1 MTTHAEELLGAQ
13 VTAADGKVI
22 GTIEHVF
29 EDDASGAPAWA
40 SVRAGKTN
48 RFVPVGA
55 GRATADGLNIP
66 FDAETIMTS
75 PTIEAGKH
83 MSGAQAEELL
93 RYYDPR
99 VRAEPQQRGKSEDSQ
114 RAKAE
119 ERQQRAK
126 AEESQQRAK
135 AEESQQRARAEESQ
149 QRAKAEE
156 RQQRAKAEESQQ
168 RAKAEERKRSKAD
181 EEWLLRREQQLQVG
195 KETRESGHVR
205 LHRYVDSEPAEKT
218 VHLVHEEY
226 DVERVPVGAD
236 EPVGDDLREDEQKVT
251 LHAERGI
258 VSKQTVPVERLR
270 LVTKSVE
277 EDETF
282 REELQRER
290 IEVEPEEELE
300 HAHGGNR
307 SRR

>member
-29 EDDASGAPAWA
+29 QDDASGAPAWA

-55 GRATADGLNIP
+55 GSATGDGLNIP

-75 PTIEAGKH
+75 PRIEAGKH
-83 MSGAQAEELL
+83 MSDAQAEELL
-93 RYYDPR
+93 RYYDLR
-99 VRAEPQQRGKSEDSQ
+99 VPAEPPQRGKAGES
-114 RAKAE
+114 
-119 ERQQRAK
+119 QQRAK

-135 AEESQQRARAEESQ
+135 AEESQQRA
-149 QRAKAEE
+149 KAEE
-156 RQQRAKAEESQQ
+156 H
-168 RAKAEERKRSKAD
+168 KRGKGD
-181 EEWLLRREQQLQVG
+181 EEWLLRREQQLEVG
-195 KETRESGHVR
+195 TETRESGHVR
-205 LHRYVDSEPAEKT
+205 LHRYVDSEPTEKT
-218 VHLVHEEY
+218 LHLVHEEY

-236 EPVGDDLREDEQKVT
+236 EPAGGDLKEDEQRIT

-270 LVTKSVE
+270 LVTKRVE
-277 EDETF
+277 EDKTF

-290 IEVEPEEELE
+290 IEVEPEEELQ
-300 HAHGGNR
+300 HAHGGNS